1 MIAFFYKR
9 PFETLLALSVA
20 VLATVFIAEYGF
32 NLKPCAL
39 CIWQRWFWVGSG
51 GLALIGMIDPLKT
64 PAIKPVI
71 HHLIAL
77 VLLAGAGLAFY
88 HAGVEYGFLPGPSGC
103 SGPVAT
109 PQSVTDLLSAANT
122 TRVVPC
128 DQAAFVFLGIS
139 MAGYNGLLSLATAIF
154 AYLSR
159 KQV

>member
-1 MIAFFYKR
+1 MITFFYKR
-9 PFETLLALSVA
+9 PFEMLLALSVA
-20 VLATVFIAEYGF
+20 VLAAVFIAEYGF

-39 CIWQRWFWVGSG
+39 CIWQRWFWVGAA
-51 GLALIGMIDPLKT
+51 GLSLIGMIGPLKT

-71 HHLIAL
+71 HSLIAL
-77 VLLAGAGLAFY
+77 VLVSGAGLAFY

-103 SGPVAT
+103 SGAVAT

-139 MAGYNGLLSLATAIF
+139 MAGYNGLLSLAAAIF